1 MFFEFGFKTFDQGK
15 GIGGSACKTGENAPV
30 IQFADFS
37 CGSLDNDIAECDLT
51 VSTQSSVRRAGLIRW
66 LSVKLFHLDSCD
78 D

>member
-51 VSTQSSVRRAGLIRW
+51 VSTQ
-66 LSVKLFHLDSCD
+66 CD
-78 D
+78 GTAAPD